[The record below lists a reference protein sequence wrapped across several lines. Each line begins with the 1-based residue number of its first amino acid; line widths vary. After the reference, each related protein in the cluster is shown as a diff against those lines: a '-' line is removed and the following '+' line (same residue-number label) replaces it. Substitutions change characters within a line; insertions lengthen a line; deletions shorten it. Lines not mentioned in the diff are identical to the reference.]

1 MANGRMEK
9 WMELEYVGGLMV
21 LNIQVNGKIVRRK
34 GKELWIFQME
44 VSTKDNL
51 KMISLMDKEKKHYL
65 MVVIMKVVF

>member
-1 MANGRMEK
+1 MANGKTEK
-9 WMELEYVGGLMV
+9 WMGLGYVNGLME

-65 MVVIMKVVF
+65 MVVIMKEVF